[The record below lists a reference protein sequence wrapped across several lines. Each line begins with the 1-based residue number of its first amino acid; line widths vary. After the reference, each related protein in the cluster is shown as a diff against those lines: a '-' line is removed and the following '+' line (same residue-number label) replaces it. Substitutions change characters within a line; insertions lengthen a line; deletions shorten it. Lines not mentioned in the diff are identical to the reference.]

1 MAAEHNRMANR
12 IQLRR
17 DTTANWNSVNPVLA
31 DGEMGYDIVT
41 NEIRIGNGSN
51 TWSQLS
57 GNTISGGG
65 GASTG
70 NVTFSDINVI
80 GTSSLRLQPNV
91 ALDQSYIDIYL
102 TSGPDIHI
110 DTYSA
115 NLILGQDGS
124 ANVRLSTDGNVQIR
138 AEDGGSTSTWTFDP
152 DGNVTLPQGS
162 VISEVPA
169 NSSQGILLTPK
180 VQSGENPDMAVKI
193 YPTFNDDDHVHIT
206 AGNPSTVD
214 LFLGDDDQYV
224 KIEKNAGNIVIGTN
238 NNTHNWTFDT
248 TGNLTFPTGNLV
260 ITPDDPAGNV
270 AYIASTDHPLG
281 MRSTGANGAVATF
294 WIEDYANLNTSN
306 IAAVY
311 ANPTPGSKIVRIAV
325 GQNGS
330 PGPNLWDFGA
340 DGTLTAPGTITS
352 LSLAVGEA
360 YSATPVLTSVEI
372 EEGLPSRLMRMTGNL
387 STYGNEIGTGIE
399 ILAYRESPANDQVG
413 PTFVLRQSTADSP
426 DSVVAEI
433 YSTVTNVSIG
443 NVSSTLSF
451 SVKNNDAYANTLVV
465 SGTGINVT
473 GNVTVGNL
481 LLSAGGEIYSESG
494 TGNVVIETND
504 GNNVRSWTF
513 TGNGVIQNPVLT
525 IGTLPSA
532 SPAGQRAFVS
542 DGADTAVT
550 WSVAVSATGSNTYP
564 VWSDG
569 IVWRYG

>member
-1 MAAEHNRMANR
+1 MANR